1 MTVAAQPPPADAV
14 PDAAAAPAPAKK
26 AVKALPK
33 PDGAAHKAALAALEA
48 TIEAKK
54 ARVAEIKALLDA
66 RAEDRKGGGSPEVAA
81 ARTALNELRES
92 FKAELVSVVRW
103 GARAR
108 GGGGDERF
116 DFGGRGPRLGAPA
129 HASPRPAPRCTMMD
143 WHGAGAG
150 IREGGHIPEEGT
162 RPLHGPHSATHALGF
177 IPPACPLARPAC
189 PPPSPTPLAPV
200 PLSHSLYF

>member
-108 GGGGDERF
+108 GGGGDERSTLA
-116 DFGGRGPRLGAPA
+116 GEARAWARPRT
-129 HASPRPAPRCTMMD
+129 PRPAPPR
-143 WHGAGAG
+143 A
-150 IREGGHIPEEGT
+150 
-162 RPLHGPHSATHALGF
+162 
-177 IPPACPLARPAC
+177 AR
-189 PPPSPTPLAPV
+189 
-200 PLSHSLYF
+200 